1 MERRCRFINAYVA
14 NFGWPTRAARI
25 AGCPERGVRVA
36 AYRLMRDPDVRAAI
50 DAAWRAQLE
59 QWKRERRESE
69 QERGLIRAREM
80 AGERGRLFR

>member
-1 MERRCRFINAYVA
+1 M
-14 NFGWPTRAARI
+14 
-25 AGCPERGVRVA
+25 A